1 MMANTT
7 LQPLNSL
14 GYLSET
20 VNHFDSSD
28 YPRHIKNHL
37 SPKELL
43 VLRKGKQI
51 SHSSLRP
58 SPTPKFN
65 DYHEPTSWSFNIQLS
80 EMLIFSASL
89 KLKKLILQN
98 CRDRRWLKKNPK
110 KCSV

>member
-1 MMANTT
+1 MMANTI

-28 YPRHIKNHL
+28 CPQHIKNHL

-43 VLRKGKQI
+43 VLRKGKQT

-58 SPTPKFN
+58 SPTTKFN

-89 KLKKLILQN
+89 KLKKLIFTELQ
-98 CRDRRWLKKNPK
+98 RPKMAEKN
-110 KCSV
+110 S